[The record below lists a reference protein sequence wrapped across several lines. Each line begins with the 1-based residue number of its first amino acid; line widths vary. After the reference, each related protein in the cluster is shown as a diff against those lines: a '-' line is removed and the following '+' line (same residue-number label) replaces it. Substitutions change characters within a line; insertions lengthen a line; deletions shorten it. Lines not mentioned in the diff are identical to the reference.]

1 MKIWLI
7 SGASSYIGKT
17 TLLNKL
23 AAVLP
28 DVESM
33 KTGHHAKKNHGAA
46 NYFISTDDSLRFI
59 DSLKEKSGYLLV
71 ESNRLAGIVDADLVI
86 FLDSMEGDR
95 RRDANTL
102 HSHADIILGHR
113 GNPEEWNRQIKK
125 LKLPKKVHE
134 EVLDI
139 FKSQHEFLSKSRVK
153 LKTKIWLGRDGNV
166 VFGEGLARLLDGID
180 TLGSLSKAAKEE
192 EISYRHAWGD
202 IKRAEERLG
211 FQLLERNIGGKSGG
225 GSQLT
230 PKARDLLAAYFSLKR
245 KAILE
250 SDRWFRDLFSGIID
264 DI

>member
-7 SGASSYIGKT
+7 SGSSSHIGKT

-28 DVESM
+28 DAVSM

-46 NYFISTDDSLRFI
+46 NYFTSTDDSLDFI
-59 DSLKEKSGYLLV
+59 NSQKEKSGYLLV
-71 ESNRLAGIVDADLVI
+71 ESNRLAGTIDADLVI

-95 RRDANTL
+95 RKDANKLRT
-102 HSHADIILGHR
+102 HADIILGHR
-113 GNPEEWNRQIKK
+113 GNPEVWKK
-125 LKLPKKVHE
+125 HISRLNIPPDVKKK
-134 EVLDI
+134 VLDI
-139 FKSQHEFLSKSRVK
+139 FKDHHEFLTKSRVK
-153 LKTKIWLGRDGNV
+153 LKTKIWLGRDGHV

-202 IKRAEERLG
+202 IKRSEERLG
-211 FQLLERNIGGKSGG
+211 FPLLERNIGGKSGG

-230 PKARDLLAAYFSLKR
+230 SKARELLAAYFSLKR

-250 SDRWFRDLFSGIID
+250 SDRWFNDLFKGIID
-264 DI
+264 